1 MTKLVQHSKLREDRE
16 RLWRNRTAVEEERS
30 ALDSASEKASRDA
43 RRLEERTEAAKVE
56 LRRLE
61 ADIQKRTEQLAE
73 ELEQIALVKDNLLRV
88 QSEQDEASLTLK
100 EEERTLNEL
109 PRC

>member
-1 MTKLVQHSKLREDRE
+1 M
-16 RLWRNRTAVEEERS
+16 EEERS

-43 RRLEERTEAAKVE
+43 RRLEERTKAAKVE

-61 ADIQKRTEQLAE
+61 DDIQKRTEQVAE

-88 QSEQDEASLTLK
+88 QSEQDKA
-100 EEERTLNEL
+100 
-109 PRC
+109 